1 MSEKTIGQALEQ
13 ANKNVRKRDFER
25 DLKSRVQTKELKQSL
40 LQQWK
45 EITGEDH
52 FIGTSKDIFK
62 GELFNQVMHRNL
74 DLLNRIGYLNQAE
87 SDFLFRI
94 QAYLE
99 FKSKVII
106 RRENKFKKQ
115 KNIMKMILNF
125 LRLQLSLKF
134 LKWLEN
140 QDNKLF

>member
-1 MSEKTIGQALEQ
+1 
-13 ANKNVRKRDFER
+13 
-25 DLKSRVQTKELKQSL
+25 
-40 LQQWK
+40 
-45 EITGEDH
+45 
-52 FIGTSKDIFK
+52 
-62 GELFNQVMHRNL
+62 MHRNL

-134 LKWLEN
+134 LK
-140 QDNKLF
+140 